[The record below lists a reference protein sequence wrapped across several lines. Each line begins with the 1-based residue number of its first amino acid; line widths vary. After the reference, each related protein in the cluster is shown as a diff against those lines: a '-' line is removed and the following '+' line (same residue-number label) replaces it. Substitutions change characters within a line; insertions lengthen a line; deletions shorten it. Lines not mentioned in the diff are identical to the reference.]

1 MFKKVYC
8 HDEITHFCQ
17 GNYYNN
23 RLFQI
28 FSFSTQVFFLMSRLI
43 CLVSEADGNAFASLF
58 FFLGGGRQGKVYSER
73 GEPQQYNIL
82 LTTFVNTLSYVNHIN
97 YLI

>member
-58 FFLGGGRQGKVYSER
+58 FFGGGVDKVKSIQKE
-73 GEPQQYNIL
+73 
-82 LTTFVNTLSYVNHIN
+82 VNLNSITSY
-97 YLI
+97 

>member
-58 FFLGGGRQGKVYSER
+58 FFWGGVDKAKSIQKE
-73 GEPQQYNIL
+73 
-82 LTTFVNTLSYVNHIN
+82 VNLNSITSY
-97 YLI
+97 